1 MLKISCKNNHTLF
14 DTPRK
19 KSGKFFMVLQQS
31 ARYVPF
37 IKNKRRVIKSLTF
50 RWNDERVIEKCNDV
64 NGDTIHENMQ
74 I

>member
-1 MLKISCKNNHTLF
+1 MI
-14 DTPRK
+14 
-19 KSGKFFMVLQQS
+19 LQQS
-31 ARYVPF
+31 VRYVPF